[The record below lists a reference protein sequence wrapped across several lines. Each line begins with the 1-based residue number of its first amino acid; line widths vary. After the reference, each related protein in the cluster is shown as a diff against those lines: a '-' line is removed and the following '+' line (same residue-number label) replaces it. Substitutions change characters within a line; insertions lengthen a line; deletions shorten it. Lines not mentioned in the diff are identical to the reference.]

1 MHGPLCAQKHTRGM
15 GALFSIFTLPLLFL
29 FLLHGTL
36 TPNPLPKKYTTGTS
50 RPHCQSFFRLAI
62 LNSPR
67 NGGLLLPLLKAFK
80 RLL

>member
-15 GALFSIFTLPLLFL
+15 GALFSIFTLPLHF
-29 FLLHGTL
+29 FIPITWNINPKSFTQKIHYRDQPATL
-36 TPNPLPKKYTTGTS
+36 
-50 RPHCQSFFRLAI
+50 SFFGLAI